1 MLSAIVDWSIH
12 NRVLTLAL
20 AVLLLGLGLRAT
32 RHAELDVFPEFAPP
46 QVVIQTEAPGLSPDE
61 VEGLVTLP
69 VETTVNGVSG
79 LETLRSRSVQGLS
92 VVTAI
97 FEDGTDLYLAR
108 QQVGERVAE
117 IANQL
122 PQGVGS
128 PRLAPLTPATGRLL
142 TVGFTSKTLSP
153 MELRDRLQWNV
164 RPRLLGVRGVSSVTI
179 FGGEVRRFEVRV
191 DPDKLAARGLNLT
204 DVLDATRQSTG
215 VRGAGFIEND
225 QQRVTV
231 LAQGQATNPQ
241 TLGETLVASS
251 VTATP
256 VRLHDVAEVTS
267 ASTPKPGDAS
277 INGEPGVI
285 LVISKQFGVDT
296 PTVTTR
302 VEAELDKLMPELER
316 DGVVYHPA
324 LFRQADFIE
333 LAVGNITHSLLLGAG
348 LVVAVLIAF
357 LFNLRIAVISLT
369 AIPLSLLGAILT
381 LSLLD
386 VSLNTLTI
394 GGLAIAVGEVVDDAI
409 IDAENILRRLREN
422 RTASQPRSAVAV
434 VLSASL
440 EVRSAVVYATLIV
453 ILVFVPVFFLSGI
466 QGRLFAPLGYAYVLA
481 VLASLVVALTVTP
494 TLSLILLGNGSSAGT
509 PRPLLYLQ
517 RGYGL
522 FLRRMDANFALVM
535 TSVALLLAWSIWALL
550 GFGGEFLPEL
560 RENHAVVQMRGLPGT
575 SLKESMRAGEIV
587 TRVLK
592 EDPSVTDVAQQG
604 GRAELGEDT
613 HGVEFSEVE
622 VGLAPR
628 PGENAGQIQSRLVE
642 RLAKFPGYS
651 FEVMPFLT
659 ERMAETISGS
669 TAPVV
674 VKVYGDDFVKLD
686 QAAASVA
693 QALEAV
699 PGVDNVLIEPQVG
712 APQLVIR
719 IRHTEIAARGLRA
732 GDVLD
737 AVHAAFQGAS
747 MAQVYDGN
755 RVIDVA
761 VVIPSEDSD
770 PAIVANLW
778 LSALPSKAISVS
790 ASGITN
796 GRVQLGEV
804 ADVFLSDGRFL
815 IAHEAGTRQIIVT
828 CHVTGRDL
836 ESFVVEAERQVSE
849 LALPTSTRA
858 VFAGELEAKR
868 AAERELLLFS
878 SVAGVGIL
886 LMLWTAFRSVRDV
899 ALLVANLPFALVGG
913 VAAVYVTGGVLNVG
927 ALIGFVTL
935 FGISLRNGIMMISH
949 WRHLGHEE
957 RVPWGPELVASGAK
971 DRLAPVLMTALT
983 TGLGLLPIAVGSGEA
998 GREVEGPM
1006 AQVILGGLITS
1017 CLLNLIV
1024 LPSLYRRYGDRQAT
1038 LEKT

>member
-1 MLSAIVDWSIH
+1 
-12 NRVLTLAL
+12 
-20 AVLLLGLGLRAT
+20 
-32 RHAELDVFPEFAPP
+32 
-46 QVVIQTEAPGLSPDE
+46 
-61 VEGLVTLP
+61 
-69 VETTVNGVSG
+69 
-79 LETLRSRSVQGLS
+79 
-92 VVTAI
+92 
-97 FEDGTDLYLAR
+97 
-108 QQVGERVAE
+108 
-117 IANQL
+117 
-122 PQGVGS
+122 
-128 PRLAPLTPATGRLL
+128 
-142 TVGFTSKTLSP
+142 

-191 DPDKLAARGLNLT
+191 DPDNLAARGLTLA

-241 TLGETLVASS
+241 ILGETLVAGS

-316 DGVVYHPA
+316 DGVVYHRE

-333 LAVGNITHSLLLGAG
+333 LAVGNITHSLFLGAG
-348 LVVAVLIAF
+348 LVAAVLIAF

-481 VLASLVVALTVTP
+481 VLASLVVA
-494 TLSLILLGNGSSAGT
+494 
-509 PRPLLYLQ
+509 
-517 RGYGL
+517 
-522 FLRRMDANFALVM
+522 
-535 TSVALLLAWSIWALL
+535 
-550 GFGGEFLPEL
+550 
-560 RENHAVVQMRGLPGT
+560 
-575 SLKESMRAGEIV
+575 
-587 TRVLK
+587 
-592 EDPSVTDVAQQG
+592 
-604 GRAELGEDT
+604 
-613 HGVEFSEVE
+613 
-622 VGLAPR
+622 
-628 PGENAGQIQSRLVE
+628 
-642 RLAKFPGYS
+642 
-651 FEVMPFLT
+651 
-659 ERMAETISGS
+659 
-669 TAPVV
+669 
-674 VKVYGDDFVKLD
+674 
-686 QAAASVA
+686 
-693 QALEAV
+693 QALQAV
-699 PGVDNVLIEPQVG
+699 PGADNVLIEPQVG

-719 IRHTEIAARGLRA
+719 IRHSEIAARGLRA
-732 GDVLD
+732 GDILD

-747 MAQVYDGN
+747 MTQVYDGN

-761 VVIPSEDSD
+761 VVIPSGESD

-778 LSALPSKAISVS
+778 LSALPNTGISTS
-790 ASGITN
+790 SGGVTD

-815 IAHEAGTRQIIVT
+815 IAHEAGTRQIMVT
-828 CHVTGRDL
+828 CHVAGRDL
-836 ESFVVEAERQVSE
+836 ESFVVQAERQVSE

-878 SVAGVGIL
+878 TVAGVGIL
-886 LMLWTAFRSVRDV
+886 LLLWTVFRSVRDV
-899 ALLVANLPFALVGG
+899 ALLVVNLPFALVGG
-913 VAAVYVTGGVLNVG
+913 VAAVYITGGILNVG

-957 RVPWGPELVASGAK
+957 GVPWGPKLVASGAK

-1024 LPSLYRRYGDRQAT
+1024 LPSLYHRYGDRVKSQ
-1038 LEKT
+1038 KSV